1 MKIGIIGLGYVGLPL
16 VIQFAKSTPGRVYNV
31 ALESRTS
38 LNQLHRHLRRLTGN
52 SKKPVHKAIRDGDV
66 RHSLA
71 STCAAKTD
79 FGYCPTHALEQGLE
93 LTVQWF
99 KTLLEGRRDSAET

>member
-1 MKIGIIGLGYVGLPL
+1 M
-16 VIQFAKSTPGRVYNV
+16 
-31 ALESRTS
+31 ALKARTS

-52 SKKPVHKAIRDGDV
+52 SQKPVYKAFRVGDV

-71 STCAAKTD
+71 STRAAKKD
-79 FGYCPTHALEQGLE
+79 LGYHPTHTIEQGLE

-99 KTLLEGRRDSAET
+99 ANQTR